1 MLRPKRLRQIAVDE
15 ENYQALKKLGHVP
28 ESFNDVITRIL
39 KNAGV
44 QTSYIQ
50 NDSATSRHNDS
61 RLKEELYQ
69 NDIQS

>member
-28 ESFNDVITRIL
+28 ESINDVITIIL

-44 QTSYIQ
+44 QTSCIQ
-50 NDSATSRHNDS
+50 TDSATSRHNDS